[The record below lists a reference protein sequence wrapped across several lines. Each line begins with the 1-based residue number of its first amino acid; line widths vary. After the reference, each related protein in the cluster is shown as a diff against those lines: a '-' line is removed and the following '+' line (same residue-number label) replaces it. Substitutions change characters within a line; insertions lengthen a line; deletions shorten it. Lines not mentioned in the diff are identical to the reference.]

1 MKNYYEIL
9 DLDEGASKEEI
20 REAYER
26 LSKELD
32 PKNNNDQE
40 FFKEEYKKVQEAYKA
55 LHNSSMLATKKG
67 AKQLVKKPNP
77 SSKNINNNTK
87 TPIEEIPRNPVL
99 KKGIIISISIIA
111 IGIVAYFM
119 YNVPATYQYDE
130 VVFNKGLVYLKKDMS
145 FLTGKIN
152 SKYYKGEVINGKKEG
167 LHRDW
172 HSNGQLEEEVSYVDG
187 KSQGLSR
194 NWYSNGQLRGEGS
207 YINDISQGL
216 YRNWHS
222 NGQLEAEGSYV
233 NGKKEGIHIEWN
245 SRGNITDK
253 ASYVDGKID
262 RQLFYELT
270 L

>member
-9 DLDEGASKEEI
+9 GLDEGASKEEI

-32 PKNNNDQE
+32 PKNINDQE

-145 FLTGKIN
+145 LLTGKIN

-194 NWYSNGQLRGEGS
+194 NWYSNGQL
-207 YINDISQGL
+207 
-216 YRNWHS
+216 
-222 NGQLEAEGSYV
+222 EAEGSYV